1 MVVSDNQLH
10 IWSG

>member
-1 MVVSDNQLH
+1 MVVSDNKLH